1 MAEVELE
8 AVRAVLGRR
17 GQEPGPVEV
26 GTALRSLGVL
36 VTDAVVRQT
45 DSALEAN
52 ELVKCSVQG
61 TSGMDTREAAIALAR
76 PTHAEVVQVIG
87 HKFVLYRT
95 SQREDIEHIQLV

>member
-1 MAEVELE
+1 MELTGRQIRQLRSMANRLE
-8 AVRAVLGRR
+8 ATIG
-17 GQEPGPVEV
+17 V
-26 GTALRSLGVL
+26 GKAGI
-36 VTDAVVRQT
+36 TDAVVRQT

-52 ELVKCSVQG
+52 ELVKCPVQG